1 MIGHLHDNIQHSG
14 SRGRQE
20 QEFTA
25 DTRPPF
31 TSSTRMN
38 QSEVR
43 GGDQGPMK
51 GKGRQGGRG
60 REQATQQQALGG
72 DGRCGKFEVRHADTS
87 DRRAQEDE
95 AREPA
100 GTHGHS

>member
-1 MIGHLHDNIQHSG
+1 MTTSSTAGGWRLEAG
-14 SRGRQE
+14 KSRSS
-20 QEFTA
+20 TA
-25 DTRPPF
+25 DTRPPL

-72 DGRCGKFEVRHADTS
+72 DGRCGKFEVRHADSS
-87 DRRAQEDE
+87 DR
-95 AREPA
+95 
-100 GTHGHS
+100 GSGG